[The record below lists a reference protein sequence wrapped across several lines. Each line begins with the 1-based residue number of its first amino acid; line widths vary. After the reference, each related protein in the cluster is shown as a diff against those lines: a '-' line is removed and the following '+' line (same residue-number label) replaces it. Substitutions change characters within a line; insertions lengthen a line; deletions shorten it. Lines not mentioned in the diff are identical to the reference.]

1 MSSTTD
7 MLAKNVK
14 RDPASIQIPFR
25 YSEGA
30 EGGTRTPTDFPTIP
44 SRCRSLAV
52 TGARASF
59 SIQHL
64 LVQLDYFRRRPIS
77 PYTMSEVIPPMNF
90 TITSQS
96 IEKGATACAVTP

>member
-1 MSSTTD
+1 VSSTTD

-30 EGGTRTPTDFPTIP
+30 DGGTRTLTGFPTTP

-59 SIQHL
+59 PIQHPS
-64 LVQLDYFRRRPIS
+64 RPAGLFQEEADLAVHNVGGH
-77 PYTMSEVIPPMNF
+77 PTHELHNYF
-90 TITSQS
+90 TID
-96 IEKGATACAVTP
+96 